1 MVDPMK
7 LSLEDIV
14 KMVREKGQD
23 VKEKVVE
30 EAEDLKKAWF
40 KFIIR
45 SVEKVS
51 DKVDDQ
57 AKKLNELEERLKM
70 LEKELENERAKNQ
83 ESDV

>member
-1 MVDPMK
+1 MK

-83 ESDV
+83 ESDI

>member
-14 KMVREKGQD
+14 NMVRDKGQD

>member
-14 KMVREKGQD
+14 NMVREKGQD

>member
-83 ESDV
+83 ESDI